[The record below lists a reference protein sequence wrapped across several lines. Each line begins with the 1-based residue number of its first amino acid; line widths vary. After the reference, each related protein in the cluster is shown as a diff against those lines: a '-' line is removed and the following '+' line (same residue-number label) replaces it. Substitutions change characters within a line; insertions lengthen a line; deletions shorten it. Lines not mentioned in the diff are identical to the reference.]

1 MRGKRGVFLATAAQ
15 IDLDNIAAWTSENF
29 GPTQAE
35 TYIEAILDGVM
46 GRVETRPPIVG
57 DIGRPSN

>member
-1 MRGKRGVFLATAAQ
+1 MQ
-15 IDLDNIAAWTSENF
+15 IDNLISPLEERALLPFPASTSV
-29 GPTQAE
+29 
-35 TYIEAILDGVM
+35 LDGVM